1 MIRNRRDD
9 GYALVAAVTAV
20 AAFAYIAFQVLA
32 ANMGG
37 IASVQGR
44 IEQARL
50 AADADAGIAMAIHG
64 LAIEDRASR
73 WSIDGRARRVA
84 FQDADL
90 TIVVEDERGKAPIAG
105 LTDAQA
111 RVLFQGAGA
120 APDRVDALVAELRDW
135 QTEDDTVDDPNAP
148 PPSGPPARHGPIR
161 TIGELAALPDMDAA
175 TYARIAP
182 VLTVFFEESGG
193 FEPRNAKPLAIAA
206 MADLG
211 GEDQQQV
218 EQQAAIAAEHPD
230 EEISPDDHLL
240 GRTLTVRVTARA
252 RDGARTTRMAI
263 VELTANPAQPY
274 WIRYVE

>member
-1 MIRNRRDD
+1 MATRRDS

-50 AADADAGIAMAIHG
+50 AAAADAGINLAIHG
-64 LAIEDRASR
+64 LAIDDPAQR
-73 WSIDGRARRVA
+73 WSIDGRARHLA
-84 FQDADL
+84 FQDTDL
-90 TIVVEDERGKAPIAG
+90 TIVVEDERGKAPLAG

-120 APDRVDALVAELRDW
+120 GDRAESLVAELRDW
-135 QTEDDTVDDPNAP
+135 QTEDDTIVDQNAP
-148 PPSGPPARHGPIR
+148 PPPGPPVRHGPIR
-161 TIGELAALPDMDAA
+161 TIGELAALPDMDAN
-175 TYARIAP
+175 TFARVAP
-182 VLTVFFEESGG
+182 VVTVFFEESGG

-206 MADLG
+206 MSDLG
-211 GEDQQQV
+211 GVDQEQV
-218 EQQAAIAAEHPD
+218 EQQAAIASQHAD
-230 EEISPDDHLL
+230 EEISVDDHLL
-240 GRTLTVRVTARA
+240 GRTLTVRVTARG